1 MKTVHT
7 EQEAELLNAL
17 FTHQSYHWHST
28 YRRMRVRTMGYVVS
42 HVTTRLHRSLAN
54 STNTKRRLDYSLN
67 GRNIFCQ
74 NIMVMYTSTLY
85 VKM

>member
-7 EQEAELLNAL
+7 EQKAELLNAL
-17 FTHQSYHWHST
+17 FTHQSYHWHNT
-28 YRRMRVRTMGYVVS
+28 YRCMRTMGHVVS
-42 HVTTRLHRSLAN
+42 QITTRLHRSLAN